1 MACWQAIFLVH
12 LCLESAFL
20 VYSYGSL
27 VIETGGRLLRAR
39 GKGEGTGVGGQGS
52 GCECGWRTDHELEL
66 VPYCSEM
73 RTECQS
79 VASEVIGDFAAMMFS
94 VCRNT
99 DELFYQM
106 ESPGRVATTIHT
118 VR

>member
-52 GCECGWRTDHELEL
+52 GCECG
-66 VPYCSEM
+66 
-73 RTECQS
+73 
-79 VASEVIGDFAAMMFS
+79 
-94 VCRNT
+94 
-99 DELFYQM
+99 
-106 ESPGRVATTIHT
+106 
-118 VR
+118 